1 MLVRLWRL
9 TLDPVQPSRAKA
21 NWLMGDTTRSTLTA
35 LHSLCPACF
44 VWSTSSSSSS
54 QRLRSLIWTRLCGSD
69 SGVLTVRRPFS
80 VAVSGCLVR
89 RLSFSVSLK
98 MEKHLSKRSMLEEG
112 RPGPSLDSRYE
123 FLVVFWY
130 NRKPWRENECG
141 KGGKTFRTLLT
152 FPPVTAC
159 DLITQNLPAIP
170 TRKPLWAS
178 APPLCPPLGELS
190 GSQHHGPTAFL
201 WRHKTL

>member
-1 MLVRLWRL
+1 MLVRLWRV

-54 QRLRSLIWTRLCGSD
+54 QRLRSLIWTRLCGSG

-141 KGGKTFRTLLT
+141 WYESRFLEKGGKR
-152 FPPVTAC
+152 
-159 DLITQNLPAIP
+159 
-170 TRKPLWAS
+170 
-178 APPLCPPLGELS
+178 S
-190 GSQHHGPTAFL
+190 GHFWHSLQWQHAT
-201 WRHKTL
+201 W

>member
-54 QRLRSLIWTRLCGSD
+54 QRLRSLIWTRLCGSG

-141 KGGKTFRTLLT
+141 WHESRFLEKGGK
-152 FPPVTAC
+152 C
-159 DLITQNLPAIP
+159 
-170 TRKPLWAS
+170 
-178 APPLCPPLGELS
+178 S
-190 GSQHHGPTAFL
+190 GHFWHSLQWQHAT
-201 WRHKTL
+201 W